1 MRDEIETH
9 LHPRNYTRN
18 EVYRIINPKQIRLY
32 IKNNVYPI
40 DMYASYDDKGN
51 DVTVYVF
58 LREET
63 KDLYQAWLEHKLE

>member
-40 DMYASYDDKGN
+40 DMYSSFDDKGN

-63 KDLYQAWLEHKLE
+63 KDLYQAWLAHELE

>member
-63 KDLYQAWLEHKLE
+63 KDLYQAWLENKLE

>member
-63 KDLYQAWLEHKLE
+63 KDLYQAWLAHELE

>member
-63 KDLYQAWLEHKLE
+63 KELYQAWLAHELE

>member
-9 LHPRNYTRN
+9 LHPRNYTQN

-40 DMYASYDDKGN
+40 DMYASFDDKGN

-63 KDLYQAWLEHKLE
+63 QELYQKWLAHELE

>member
-1 MRDEIETH
+1 MKDEIETH
-9 LHPRNYTRN
+9 LHPRNYMRN

-40 DMYASYDDKGN
+40 DMYSSFDDKGN

-63 KDLYQAWLEHKLE
+63 KDLYQAWLAHELE

>member
-9 LHPRNYTRN
+9 LYPRNYTQN

-32 IKNNVYPI
+32 IKNEVYPI
-40 DMYASYDDKGN
+40 DMYASFDDKGN
-51 DVTVYVF
+51 DVIVYVF

-63 KDLYQAWLEHKLE
+63 HELYQKWLAYELE

>member
-9 LHPRNYTRN
+9 LHPRNYVQS

-32 IKNNVYPI
+32 IKNKVYPI
-40 DMYASYDDKGN
+40 DMYASIDDKGN

-63 KDLYQAWLEHKLE
+63 KELYQAWLAHELE